1 MIILGSHC
9 SPCARVHA
17 HCHTENERTVE
28 AAAALE
34 KGDLATMGKLMA
46 QSHVSMR
53 DDFEVLLPS
62 CAARA
67 ASRTAARL

>member
-1 MIILGSHC
+1 
-9 SPCARVHA
+9 
-17 HCHTENERTVE
+17 VE